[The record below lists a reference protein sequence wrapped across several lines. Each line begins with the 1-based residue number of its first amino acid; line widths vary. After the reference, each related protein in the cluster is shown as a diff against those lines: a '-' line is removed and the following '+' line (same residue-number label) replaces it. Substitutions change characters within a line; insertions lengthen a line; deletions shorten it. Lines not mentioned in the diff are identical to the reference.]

1 MLEKYLQEIG
11 LNEKESAIYLAL
23 LQVDSASVADI
34 AEKTEIKRPTV
45 YVILETLAKKGLVS
59 EVEIGNKTHFAAESP
74 ERLETYLERQ
84 KVVLEEHAKRLRDIV
99 PQLKSV
105 QREGGERPVIKFFDG
120 KEAAYQDTSVF
131 FSEGMKKEDTGY
143 FVFNR
148 DLIEEVFTP
157 REIEDVAKKRPT
169 LKIKAVSV
177 YNYSKQELSNDDLS
191 DRTRVDSKEFPIK
204 CDMSVY
210 EDRIEIV
217 TLGKRVSSIFIQ
229 SRDVADTLK
238 TLIKLAKIGAEAQM
252 RQKYRPTAAKTAAR

>member
-11 LNEKESAIYLAL
+11 LNEKEAGVYLAL
-23 LQVDSASVADI
+23 LQVDSASIVDI
-34 AEKTEIKRPTV
+34 AEKTKIKRPTV
-45 YVILETLAKKGLVS
+45 YVVIETLAKKGLVS
-59 EVEIGNKTHFAAESP
+59 EVEIGKKTHYAAEPP
-74 ERLETYLERQ
+74 ERLETFVERQ
-84 KVVLEEHAKRLRDIV
+84 KVVLDEHARRLKEVI
-99 PQLKSV
+99 PQIKSI

-131 FSEGMKKEDTGY
+131 FAEGMKKEDTGY

-148 DLIEEVFTP
+148 DLVEEVFTQ
-157 REIEDVAKKRPT
+157 REIDEVAKKRPE
-169 LKIKAVSV
+169 LKIKAVSI
-177 YNYSKQELSNDDLS
+177 YNYSKKELSSDSLS
-191 DRTRVDSKEFPIK
+191 DRTRVNFNEFPIK

-238 TLIKLAKIGAEAQM
+238 TLIKLAKIGAQTQIKRVGE
-252 RQKYRPTAAKTAAR
+252 

>member
-11 LNEKESAIYLAL
+11 LNEKESSIYLAL
-23 LQVDSASVADI
+23 LQVDNASVI
-34 AEKTEIKRPTV
+34 EVSKQTKINRSTV
-45 YVILETLAKKGLVS
+45 YVVLESLMSKGLVS
-59 EVEIGNKTHFAAESP
+59 ETQVGKKVHYQAEPP
-74 ERLETYLERQ
+74 ERLETYVERQ
-84 KVVLEEHAKRLRDIV
+84 KMVLEEQQKRLADII
-99 PQLKSV
+99 PQIKSV
-105 QREGGERPVIKFFDG
+105 QRASGERPLVKYFDG

-131 FSEGMKKEDTGY
+131 FSAGVGKEDTGY

-157 REIEDVAKKRPT
+157 KEIEEVAKKRPA
-169 LKIKAVSV
+169 LKIKAVSL
-177 YNYSKQELSNDDLS
+177 YNYSEKELPSDELT
-191 DRTRVDSKEFPIK
+191 DRTRVDSGEFPIK

-238 TLIKLAKIGAEAQM
+238 TLIKLAKKGAKA
-252 RQKYRPTAAKTAAR
+252 

>member
-23 LQVDSASVADI
+23 LQVDSASVVSLAD
-34 AEKTEIKRPTV
+34 KTKIKRPTV
-45 YVILETLAKKGLVS
+45 YVVLETLAKKGLVS
-59 EVEIGNKTHFAAESP
+59 EVEIGNKTHYAAESP
-74 ERLETYLERQ
+74 ERLESYLERQ
-84 KVVLEEHAKRLRDIV
+84 RVILDEHTKRLHDIV

-131 FSEGMKKEDTGY
+131 FSEGMKNEDTGY
-143 FVFNR
+143 FIFNR
-148 DLIEEVFTP
+148 DLIEEVFTEK
-157 REIEDVAKKRPT
+157 EIEEVAKKRPA

-177 YNYSKQELSNDDLS
+177 YNYSKRELPSDNLSNRS
-191 DRTRVDSKEFPIK
+191 RVDSVEFPIK

-238 TLIKLAKIGAEAQM
+238 TLIKLAKIGAESKKE
-252 RQKYRPTAAKTAAR
+252 QK